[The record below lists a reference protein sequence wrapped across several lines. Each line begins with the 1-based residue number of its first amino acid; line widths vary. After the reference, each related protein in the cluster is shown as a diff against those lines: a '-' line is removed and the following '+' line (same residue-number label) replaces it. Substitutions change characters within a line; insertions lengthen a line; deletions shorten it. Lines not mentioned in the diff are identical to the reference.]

1 MFLKRLDVIGFKSFA
16 ERISVDFV
24 KGVTAVVGPNGSGKS
39 NITDAIRWVLGEQ
52 SAKSLRGGKM
62 EDIIFA
68 GSDSRKKLNL
78 AEVTLT
84 LDNDDRFLPIDFH
97 EVSVTRRVYRS
108 GESEF
113 LINNQSCRLKDI
125 IDLFMDSGLGKE
137 AFSIISQGK
146 VEEILSSKAEERR
159 SIFEE
164 AAGVL
169 KYKTRKKKAEN
180 KLFET
185 QDNLNRVEDILHE
198 LEGQVEPL
206 KMQASI
212 ARDYLEKK
220 DELEKIEIA
229 LTAFDIE
236 ELHQKWEALSQKVE
250 KAKDEEMAA
259 SSAIQAKEAKIED
272 TRDKI
277 QALDES
283 VDELQQVLLLTSE
296 ELEKL
301 EGRKEVL
308 KERKKNASQNRAQLE
323 DTIAQRGEKEK
334 TLKENIAAQK
344 LVFEK
349 LQGEVKDLAKRLK
362 EKTQA
367 LSVYSENVEEEI
379 EQLKSDYFE
388 LLNEQASLR
397 NELQFL
403 EDQMSQSAAVQKRL
417 AENNE
422 KYLSERRE
430 LDEQKAKAEHEFS
443 LFEERLEHQ
452 IKAYR
457 DAQRNYELKKNEY
470 EKKESALYQ
479 AYQYVQQARSK
490 KEMLEAMQEDFSG
503 FYQGV
508 KEVLKARSEL
518 PGIHGAIAELI
529 KTDERYET
537 AIEIA
542 LGASAQHIVT
552 ENEDAARRAIQYL
565 KQHSSGRAT
574 FLPLSVI
581 KERSIQP
588 RDIEAAKENPSYIG
602 IASELVSF
610 DPAYRTAVQNLLGTV
625 LITEHLKGA
634 NDLAKRLGHRYRI
647 VTLEGDVVNPG
658 GSMTGGAVKKKNSS
672 LLGRNRE
679 LEAVTERL
687 QVMEDKTEALESEVK
702 SLKQAI
708 QKLERELQALRE
720 DGERLRAEQQ
730 EIKGR
735 LYELELAEKNVNS
748 HLEIYDQE
756 KSALLKEDEEKK
768 QRKKELEEKLAAI
781 SENLKAL
788 DGEIESLTERKQ
800 TRTSTKETL
809 QSELTDLKVVL
820 AKTEQSCANEREKL
834 ARLEEEFAENDEA
847 LKIAKEDLSFLTNEM
862 SSNSSGE
869 EKLEEAAKQKL
880 NDKNK
885 TAELIASRREQ
896 RMKLQK
902 GLETEELELKEM
914 KRLYKQMA
922 GLLKDEE
929 VKLGRMEVELDN
941 LLSFLREEYGL
952 SFEGAKEKYPLEL
965 APEEARKRVKLIK
978 LAIEELG
985 TVNLGSIEE
994 YERVNER
1001 YTFLTEQKDDLL
1013 EAKNTLFQVIEE
1025 MDEEMTKRFSE
1036 TFAQI
1041 SSHFEDVFR
1050 ALFGGGRAELR
1061 LTDPN
1066 DLLQSGV
1073 DIIAQPPGKK
1083 LQNLSLLSG
1092 GERALTAIALLFSIL
1107 KVRPVPFC
1115 VLDEVEAALDEAN
1128 VFRFAQYLKKY
1139 SDETQFIVIT
1149 HRKGTMEEA
1158 DVLYGVTM
1166 QESGVSKLVSV
1177 KLEETKELV
1186 Q

>member
-84 LDNDDRFLPIDFH
+84 LDNEDHFLPIDFH

-198 LEGQVEPL
+198 LESQVEPL

-212 ARDYLEKK
+212 AKDYLEKK

-229 LTAFDIE
+229 LTAYDIE
-236 ELHQKWEALSQKVE
+236 ELHQKWEALKQKVE
-250 KAKDEEMAA
+250 KAKDEEMAS
-259 SSAIQAKEAKIED
+259 SSAIQAKEAKIEEA
-272 TRDKI
+272 RDKI

-323 DTIAQRGEKEK
+323 DTIAQRGEKENS
-334 TLKENIAAQK
+334 LKEKIAAQK

-349 LQGEVKDLAKRLK
+349 LQAEAKGLAQEVK
-362 EKTQA
+362 EKTAA

-403 EDQMSQSAAVQKRL
+403 DDQMSQSKAAQKRL
-417 AENNE
+417 ADNNE
-422 KYLSERRE
+422 KYLSERR
-430 LDEQKAKAEHEFS
+430 DIAEQKAKAEHEFG
-443 LFEERLEHQ
+443 LFEERLAQQ

-457 DAQRNYELKKNEY
+457 DAQKNYELKKNEY

-518 PGIHGAIAELI
+518 AGIHGAIAELV

-537 AIEIA
+537 AVEIA
-542 LGASAQHIVT
+542 LGASAQHVVT
-552 ENEDAARRAIQYL
+552 ENEDAARQAIQYL
-565 KQHSSGRAT
+565 KKHSSGRAT

-588 RDIEAAKENPSYIG
+588 RDIEAAKEHPAFIG

-610 DPAYRTAVQNLLGTV
+610 DPVYRTVVQNLLGTV

-634 NDLAKRLGHRYRI
+634 NELAKRLGHRYRI

-658 GSMTGGAVKKKNSS
+658 GSMTGGAVKKKNNS

-679 LEAVTERL
+679 LETAAERL
-687 QVMEDKTEALESEVK
+687 KVMEEKTEALEAEVK

-708 QKLERELQALRE
+708 QKLERELQSLRE

-735 LYELELAEKNVNS
+735 LYELEIAEKNVNS
-748 HLEIYDQE
+748 HLELYDEE
-756 KSALLKEDEEKK
+756 KSALLKEDDEKK
-768 QRKKELEEKLAAI
+768 QRKAELEEKLSAM
-781 SENLKAL
+781 SESLKAL
-788 DGEIESLTERKQ
+788 DGKIESLTERKQ
-800 TRTSTKETL
+800 TQTSTKEAL

-834 ARLEEEFAENDEA
+834 ARLEEEFAENEEA
-847 LKIAKEDLSFLTNEM
+847 LKIAKEDLSLLTNEM
-862 SSNSSGE
+862 SSSTSGE
-869 EKLEEAAKQKL
+869 EKLEEAAKKKL

-896 RMKLQK
+896 RMKLQQ

-914 KRLYKQMA
+914 KRQYKQMA

-952 SFEGAKEKYPLEL
+952 SFEWAKEKYPLEL
-965 APEEARKRVKLIK
+965 SPEEARKRVKLIK

-1001 YTFLTEQKDDLL
+1001 YVFLTEQRDDLL

-1025 MDEEMTKRFSE
+1025 MDEEMTKRFSD
-1036 TFAQI
+1036 TFQQI
-1041 SSHFEDVFR
+1041 RSHFEDVFR
-1050 ALFGGGRAELR
+1050 ALFGGGRAELN

-1139 SDETQFIVIT
+1139 SHETQFIVIT

-1177 KLEETKELV
+1177 KLEDTKELV

>member
-84 LDNDDRFLPIDFH
+84 LDNEDHFLPIDFH

-198 LEGQVEPL
+198 LESQVEPL

-212 ARDYLEKK
+212 AKDYLGKK

-229 LTAFDIE
+229 LTAYDIE
-236 ELHQKWEALSQKVE
+236 ELHQKWEALKQKVE
-250 KAKDEEMAA
+250 KAKDEEMAS
-259 SSAIQAKEAKIED
+259 SSAIQAKEAKIEEA
-272 TRDKI
+272 RDKI

-323 DTIAQRGEKEK
+323 DTIAQRGEKENS
-334 TLKENIAAQK
+334 LKEKIAAQK

-349 LQGEVKDLAKRLK
+349 LQAETKGLAQEVK
-362 EKTQA
+362 EKTAA

-403 EDQMSQSAAVQKRL
+403 DDQMSQSKAAQKRL
-417 AENNE
+417 AGNNE
-422 KYLSERRE
+422 KYLSERR
-430 LDEQKAKAEHEFS
+430 DIAEQKTKAEHEFS
-443 LFEERLEHQ
+443 LFEKRLGEQ

-457 DAQRNYELKKNEY
+457 DAQKNYELKKNEY

-518 PGIHGAIAELI
+518 AGIHGAIAELI

-537 AIEIA
+537 AVEIA
-542 LGASAQHIVT
+542 LGASAQHVVT

-565 KQHSSGRAT
+565 KKHSSGRAT

-588 RDIEAAKENPSYIG
+588 RDIEAAKEHPSFIG

-610 DPAYRTAVQNLLGTV
+610 DPRYRTVVQNLLGTV

-634 NDLAKRLGHRYRI
+634 NELAKRLGHRYRI

-658 GSMTGGAVKKKNSS
+658 GSMTGGAVKKKNNS

-679 LEAVTERL
+679 LETAAERL
-687 QVMEDKTEALESEVK
+687 KVMEEKTEALEAEVK

-708 QKLERELQALRE
+708 QKLERELQSLRE

-735 LYELELAEKNVNS
+735 LYELEIAEKNVNS
-748 HLEIYDQE
+748 HLELYDEE
-756 KSALLKEDEEKK
+756 KSALLKEDDEKK
-768 QRKKELEEKLAAI
+768 QRKAELEEKLSAM
-781 SENLKAL
+781 SESLKAL
-788 DGEIESLTERKQ
+788 DGKIGSLTERKQ
-800 TRTSTKETL
+800 TQTSTKEAL

-834 ARLEEEFAENDEA
+834 TRLEEEFAENEEA
-847 LKIAKEDLSFLTNEM
+847 LKIAKEDLSLLTNEM
-862 SSNSSGE
+862 SSSTSGE
-869 EKLEEAAKQKL
+869 EKLEEAAKKKL

-896 RMKLQK
+896 RMKLQQ

-914 KRLYKQMA
+914 KRQYKQMA

-952 SFEGAKEKYPLEL
+952 SFEWAKEKYPLEL
-965 APEEARKRVKLIK
+965 SPEEARKRVKLIK

-1001 YTFLTEQKDDLL
+1001 YVFLTEQRDDLL

-1025 MDEEMTKRFSE
+1025 MDEEMTKRFSD
-1036 TFAQI
+1036 TFQQI
-1041 SSHFEDVFR
+1041 RSHFEDVFR
-1050 ALFGGGRAELR
+1050 ALFGGGRAELK

-1139 SDETQFIVIT
+1139 SRETQFIVIT

-1177 KLEETKELV
+1177 KLEDTKELV

>member
-84 LDNDDRFLPIDFH
+84 LDNEDHFLPIDFH

-198 LEGQVEPL
+198 LESQVEPL

-212 ARDYLEKK
+212 AKDYLEKK

-229 LTAFDIE
+229 LTAYDIE
-236 ELHQKWEALSQKVE
+236 ELHQKWEALKQKVE
-250 KAKDEEMAA
+250 KAKDEEMAS
-259 SSAIQAKEAKIED
+259 SSAIQAKEAKIEEA
-272 TRDKI
+272 RDKI
-277 QALDES
+277 QDLDES
-283 VDELQQVLLLTSE
+283 VDELQQILLLTSE

-334 TLKENIAAQK
+334 SLKEKIAAQK

-349 LQGEVKDLAKRLK
+349 LQAEAKGLAQEVK
-362 EKTQA
+362 EKTAA

-403 EDQMSQSAAVQKRL
+403 DDQMSQSKAAQKRL
-417 AENNE
+417 ADNNE
-422 KYLSERRE
+422 KYLSERR
-430 LDEQKAKAEHEFS
+430 DIAEQKAKAEHEFG
-443 LFEERLEHQ
+443 LFEERLAQQ

-457 DAQRNYELKKNEY
+457 DAQKNYELKKNEY

-518 PGIHGAIAELI
+518 AGIHGAIAELV

-537 AIEIA
+537 AVEIA
-542 LGASAQHIVT
+542 LGASAQHVVT
-552 ENEDAARRAIQYL
+552 ENEDAARQAIQYL
-565 KQHSSGRAT
+565 KKHSSGRAT

-588 RDIEAAKENPSYIG
+588 RDIEAAKEHPAFIG

-610 DPAYRTAVQNLLGTV
+610 DPVYRTVVQNLLGTV

-634 NDLAKRLGHRYRI
+634 NELAKRLGHRYRI

-658 GSMTGGAVKKKNSS
+658 GSMTGGAVKKKNNS

-679 LEAVTERL
+679 LETAAERL
-687 QVMEDKTEALESEVK
+687 KVMEEKTEALEAEVK

-708 QKLERELQALRE
+708 QKLERELQSLRE

-735 LYELELAEKNVNS
+735 LYELEIAEKNVNS
-748 HLEIYDQE
+748 HLELYDEE
-756 KSALLKEDEEKK
+756 KSALLKEDDEKK
-768 QRKKELEEKLAAI
+768 QRKAELEEKLSAM
-781 SENLKAL
+781 SESLKAL
-788 DGEIESLTERKQ
+788 DGKIESLTERKQ
-800 TRTSTKETL
+800 TQTSTKEAL

-834 ARLEEEFAENDEA
+834 ARLEEEFAENEEA
-847 LKIAKEDLSFLTNEM
+847 LKIAKEDLSLLTNEM
-862 SSNSSGE
+862 SSSTSGE
-869 EKLEEAAKQKL
+869 EKLEEAAKKKL

-896 RMKLQK
+896 RMKLQQ

-914 KRLYKQMA
+914 KRQYKQMA

-952 SFEGAKEKYPLEL
+952 SFEWAKEKYPLEL
-965 APEEARKRVKLIK
+965 SPEEARKRVKLIK

-1001 YTFLTEQKDDLL
+1001 YVFLTEQRDDLL

-1025 MDEEMTKRFSE
+1025 MDEEMTKRFSD
-1036 TFAQI
+1036 TFQQI
-1041 SSHFEDVFR
+1041 RSHFEDVFR
-1050 ALFGGGRAELR
+1050 ALFGGGRAELK

-1139 SDETQFIVIT
+1139 SHETQFIVIT

-1177 KLEETKELV
+1177 KLEDTKELV